1 MGLDNIVYT
10 KVGVK
15 DKKLSEALSKLCGG
29 SFMTDNNNSFRG
41 KVYDNFFTN
50 ETGYS
55 LYESDDFLDVQFEE
69 IIDSLKKLKAE
80 YPDLEKLDSYLY
92 QYNEMTR
99 DELDAFIEVFELC
112 YENGWGINAW
122 Y

>member
-41 KVYDNFFTN
+41 KVYDNFFVN

-55 LYESDDFLDVQFEE
+55 LYESDDFLTVQYEE
-69 IIDSLKKLKAE
+69 IIDSLKKLKVE
-80 YPDLEKLDSYLY
+80 YPDLEKLDNYLY